1 LTEPAFKDH
10 FSGHAG
16 SYAAHRPSY
25 PESMFAFLASS
36 CVDHELAWDCATG
49 NGQAA
54 RLLTPFFDRVIATDG
69 SEQQIA
75 SAEQHPKIEFR
86 VALAETSG
94 IDAGSVDL
102 ITVGQALHWFDIDAF
117 FAGACRILK
126 SGGVLAVW
134 SYERCLIGAECNE
147 VIEKVFA
154 EVEDY
159 WPSERDIVDGHYSS
173 ITMPLPEIPVDAFEM
188 QLDWTAVE
196 MLAYMRTWSASRR
209 YIQAN
214 RSDPVALYE
223 QELQQKWGAGK
234 RDLRWP
240 LTIKVCRKPA

>member
-25 PESMFAFLASS
+25 PESLFAFLASS
-36 CVDHELAWDCATG
+36 CVDYKLAWDCATG

-54 RLLTPFFDRVIATDG
+54 RSLTPFFDRVIATDA

-75 SAEQHPKIEFR
+75 SAESHPKIEFR
-86 VALAETSG
+86 VALAESTG
-94 IDAGSVDL
+94 IDASSVDL
-102 ITVGQALHWFDIDAF
+102 ITVAQALHWFDIEAF
-117 FAGACRILK
+117 FEDACRILK
-126 SGGVLAVW
+126 PGGVLAVW
-134 SYERCLIGAECNE
+134 SYERCLVDAACNE

-154 EVEDY
+154 EVEPY
-159 WPSERDIVDGHYSS
+159 WPTERDIVDGHYSS
-173 ITMPLPEIPVDAFEM
+173 ITMPMPEIPVEVFEM
-188 QLDWTAVE
+188 QLDWTAAE

-214 RSDPVALYE
+214 GSDPVALYE
-223 QELQQKWGAGK
+223 QELQQKWGTGT

-240 LTIKVCRKPA
+240 LTIKVSRKPA

>member
-1 LTEPAFKDH
+1 MTELAFKDH

-16 SYAAHRPSY
+16 SYAAHRPTY
-25 PESMFAFLASS
+25 PETLFAFLADI

-54 RLLTPFFDRVIATDG
+54 RSLTPFFRRVIATDA

-86 VALAETSG
+86 VALAESSG
-94 IDAGSVDL
+94 IGAASVDL
-102 ITVGQALHWFDIDAF
+102 ITVAQALHWFNIDAF
-117 FAGACRILK
+117 FAEACRILK
-126 SGGVLAVW
+126 PGGVLAVW
-134 SYERCLIGAECNE
+134 SYERCLVDAECNE
-147 VIEKVFA
+147 IIEQVFD

-159 WPSERDIVDGHYSS
+159 WPSEREIVDGHYSS
-173 ITMPLPEIPVDAFEM
+173 IMMPLPEIPVEAFDM
-188 QLDWTAVE
+188 RLDWTAAE

-209 YIQAN
+209 YMQAN
-214 RSDPVALYE
+214 NSDPVALYE
-223 QELQQKWGAGK
+223 QELRRTWGNGR

-240 LTIKVCRKPA
+240 LTIRVCRKPA